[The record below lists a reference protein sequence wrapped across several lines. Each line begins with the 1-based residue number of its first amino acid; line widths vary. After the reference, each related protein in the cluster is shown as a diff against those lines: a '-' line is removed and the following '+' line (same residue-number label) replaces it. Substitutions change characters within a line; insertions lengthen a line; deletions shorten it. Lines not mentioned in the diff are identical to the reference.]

1 VVGWL
6 WQRDKLQGVLQ
17 AAVARP
23 EPAR

>member
-1 VVGWL
+1 VGWL

-17 AAVARP
+17 SAVARP